1 MARITFWEPTG
12 KLTPD
17 LVRDVLMMISLDV
30 ELEILKTWTRTE
42 LLMVYDWAAREHAR
56 ASDNIVRRRPRPAL
70 LAVARPIDPTLYD
83 PENLFPRSN

>member
-1 MARITFWEPTG
+1 MARITFWEPRG
-12 KLTPD
+12 KLTPE
-17 LVRDVLMMISLDV
+17 LIRDVLMLISLDV
-30 ELEILKTWTRTE
+30 DLDTIKTWTPNE
-42 LLMVYDWAAREHAR
+42 LLMVYDWAMREHAR